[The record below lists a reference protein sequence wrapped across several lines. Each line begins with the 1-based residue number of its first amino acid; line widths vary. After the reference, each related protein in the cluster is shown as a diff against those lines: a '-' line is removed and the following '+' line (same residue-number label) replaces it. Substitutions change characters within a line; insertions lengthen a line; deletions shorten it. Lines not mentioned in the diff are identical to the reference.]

1 MKKLL
6 KLPLVAL
13 LLQHALFINLPPYI
27 KAPTMI
33 INKINSTNMNAAAPT
48 PPLLAQHP
56 PWFIKPLL
64 FITHF
69 ILWLKIDFG
78 EYFYCIF
85 LIEKL

>member
-1 MKKLL
+1 M
-6 KLPLVAL
+6 
-13 LLQHALFINLPPYI
+13 

-69 ILWLKIDFG
+69 ILWQITLFC
-78 EYFYCIF
+78 EYFIVI
-85 LIEKL
+85 L

>member
-33 INKINSTNMNAAAPT
+33 INKMNSTKINAAAPT
-48 PPLLAQHP
+48 PLLVPGQA

-85 LIEKL
+85 LIDKL